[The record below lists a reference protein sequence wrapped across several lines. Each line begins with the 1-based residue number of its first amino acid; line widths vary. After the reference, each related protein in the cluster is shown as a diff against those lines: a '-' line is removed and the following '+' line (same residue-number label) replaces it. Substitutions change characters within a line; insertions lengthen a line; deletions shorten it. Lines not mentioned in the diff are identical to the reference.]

1 MARGEIPARRD
12 AARAI
17 DYRGAVRR
25 KPICEFVERIDIKD
39 RVDMADGIK
48 TGLVA
53 REDQKAPDLRR
64 LDARFGDFHPPL
76 ASNSLQAFVEPD
88 RCFDLFRIDSETLL
102 RMRMGGMLS
111 RQGTKEKGERSPS
124 SEHRLTAPGRSWRS
138 DPPIFGDRTARQ
150 PRRLRRILPELVRR
164 PHSHREA

>member
-88 RCFDLFRIDSETLL
+88 RCFDLFRIDSETVL
-102 RMRMGGMLS
+102 RMRMGGTLS
-111 RQGTKEKGERSPS
+111 RQVPKGKGKAGACPPDFLF
-124 SEHRLTAPGRSWRS
+124 LTT
-138 DPPIFGDRTARQ
+138 GDTVDASCG
-150 PRRLRRILPELVRR
+150 E
-164 PHSHREA
+164 